1 MSGGR
6 ISKRS
11 VLALML
17 IGSLVRA
24 QPPAL
29 DSRSISESTNPGV
42 AFISTV
48 HRSLEMPHLL
58 VANLAG
64 MHAALILATAE
75 AHLYGHIG
83 VAYLSDLDPHEP
95 PTVDALLDA
104 GDHAIY
110 QAKRA
115 GRNQVI
121 VFNADDRNKET

>member
-29 DSRSISESTNPGV
+29 DSRSVSESTNPGV

-48 HRSLEMPHLL
+48 HRSLEMTHLL
-58 VANLAG
+58 VAHLIG

-75 AHLYGHIG
+75 AHRYGQHRCR
-83 VAYLSDLDPHEP
+83 LSF
-95 PTVDALLDA
+95 
-104 GDHAIY
+104 
-110 QAKRA
+110 RS
-115 GRNQVI
+115 
-121 VFNADDRNKET
+121 